1 MKFLATSEFINC
13 IQHLIKKYPT
23 IQTDICKEL
32 SNLSFE
38 EIFAKKYVLK
48 DSGNYKILKVR
59 ISNTQQNKG
68 KSAGF
73 RLILFLN
80 KSNEEV
86 CFLYIFSKIGPEGQ
100 DNISPQ
106 EIKIFMNI
114 LKNERDN
121 DTLQELNQ
129 STLSLI

>member
-13 IQHLIKKYPT
+13 LQYLIKKYPT
-23 IQTDICKEL
+23 IQTDICNEL
-32 SNLSFE
+32 SSLSFE

-59 ISNTQQNKG
+59 ISNAQQNKG

-80 KSNEEV
+80 KLTTEV
-86 CFLYIFSKIGPEGQ
+86 CFLYIFPKVGPEGK

-106 EIKIFMNI
+106 DIKILMNN

-121 DTLQELNQ
+121 GTLQELDQ
-129 STLSLI
+129 STLALI

>member
-86 CFLYIFSKIGPEGQ
+86 CFLYIFSKIGSEGK

-114 LKNERDN
+114 LKNEREN
-121 DTLQELNQ
+121 DTLLELNQ

>member
-32 SNLSFE
+32 NNLSFE
-38 EIFAKKYVLK
+38 EIFAKKYILK

-59 ISNTQQNKG
+59 ISNAQQNKG

-80 KSNEEV
+80 RSNEEV
-86 CFLYIFSKIGPEGQ
+86 CFLHIFSKIDSEGK